1 MADSKI
7 SALTAVASVAGTN
20 EFGVN
25 EAGTSKKASGTQ
37 ISTFIN
43 ANITLGAAL
52 AVNSQEITSAAG
64 TNIVLHSD
72 NDCNVILGDAIGV
85 DDFNIKDS
93 ADVTVFSVNSDG
105 AITAISYGGILE
117 ANLLDLSAVETVTG
131 AWTFSNQTLTTKDIT
146 SYDAVN
152 DGNPEYR
159 LGATDAEELHIQTV
173 YDTGAQTL
181 NYVLFTTD
189 VASLTANKG
198 LYRFNVDGT
207 DILDIDDGG
216 VDLKVGKDFQINGV
230 SVLSSAELGINILDS
245 SLTSVGTLTLGTWN
259 ATAIGVLYGGTGQ
272 TTYTNGQLLIGNT
285 TGNTLTKATLTQ
297 GTGMSITN
305 GTGTIT
311 LAVADNYLLN
321 TGDVGTGVYD
331 FGGATSF
338 EVPNGAGGTTVDA
351 TGELTIDSTS
361 GTMNFYDGT
370 AERALSPVY
379 EKAVTI
385 ESPTATEDVSLFNT
399 NVAGTI
405 FRMVAVL
412 VGSATP
418 SVTWTIRKGS
428 DRSAAGTEVVT
439 GGTVTTST
447 TTGSVVTSFN
457 SATLAAND
465 FIWLETTAQSGT
477 VNSLN
482 VTIFYRKDP

>member
-20 EFGVN
+20 EFAVN

-37 ISTFIN
+37 LSTFIN

-52 AVNSQEITSAAG
+52 AVNSQEITSAAN

-72 NDCNVILGDAIGV
+72 NDLNVILGDAIGV
-85 DDFNIKDS
+85 DDFNVKDS

-117 ANLLDLSAVETVTG
+117 ANLLDLSATETVTG

-152 DGNPEYR
+152 DGSPEHR
-159 LGATDAEELHIQTV
+159 LGASDAEELHIQTV
-173 YDTGAQTL
+173 YDAAAQTL

-189 VASLTANKG
+189 VASVTADKG

-207 DILDIDDGG
+207 DIVDI
-216 VDLKVGKDFQINGV
+216 VDAGINVKTGLAYQINGT
-230 SVLSSAELGINILDS
+230 SVLNGTTLGAGVTAS
-245 SLTSVGTLTLGTWN
+245 SLTSVGIIATGTWS
-259 ATAIGVLYGGTGQ
+259 ATTIAVNKGGTGQ
-272 TTYTNGQLLIGNT
+272 TTYTDGQLLIGNT
-285 TGNTLTKATLTQ
+285 TGNTLAKATLTQ
-297 GTGMSITN
+297 GTGMTITN
-305 GTGTIT
+305 GSGAIT

-321 TGDVGTGVYD
+321 SGDIGTGVYD

-379 EKAVTI
+379 EKAITI
-385 ESPTATEDVSLFNT
+385 ETPTATEDVSLFNT

-412 VGSATP
+412 VGSASP

-439 GGTVTTST
+439 GGTATTSI